1 MAEQKKRKSL
11 SFDTI
16 DNLNDLKKY
25 LDSGA
30 RMNNSR
36 FLYQYTTISALVNM
50 LRSKTMHL
58 SNAKYMND
66 QLEYQNG
73 DSDIWGNLFFLAL

>member
-30 RMNNSR
+30 RLNNSQY
-36 FLYQYTTISALVNM
+36 LYQ
-50 LRSKTMHL
+50 
-58 SNAKYMND
+58 
-66 QLEYQNG
+66 
-73 DSDIWGNLFFLAL
+73 